1 MHDDNTSTYRA
12 FLLRYWQEQPA
23 LPDREPV
30 WRLSLT
36 DIAGEQREYEF
47 VSLPELA
54 DFLRLVLM
62 TDQPNPAAPLD
73 SPPGDAAEQPTIEW
87 RQNHDP

>member
-1 MHDDNTSTYRA
+1 MADDNTSTYRA

-23 LPDREPV
+23 IPDKAPI

-36 DIAGEQREYEF
+36 DVVGEQLEYEF
-47 VSLPELA
+47 ASLPELA

-62 TDQPNPAAPLD
+62 ADQPDSAAPPD
-73 SPPGDAAEQPTIEW
+73 SPPENEAEGPTI
-87 RQNHDP
+87 

>member
-1 MHDDNTSTYRA
+1 MPDETTSTYRA
-12 FLLRYWQEQPA
+12 FLLRYWREQPA
-23 LPDREPV
+23 APDREPV

-36 DIAGEQREYEF
+36 DVAGEQLEYEF

-62 TDQPNPAAPLD
+62 ADQPDPAGPLD
-73 SPPGDAAEQPTIEW
+73 SPPGEEAEGPII
-87 RQNHDP
+87 

>member
-1 MHDDNTSTYRA
+1 MPDDNPSTYRA

-23 LPDREPV
+23 VPDRAPI

-36 DIAGEQREYEF
+36 DVDGEQLEYEF
-47 VSLPELA
+47 ASLPELA

-62 TDQPNPAAPLD
+62 ADQPDSTAPLN
-73 SPPGDAAEQPTIEW
+73 SLPGDAAEGPII
-87 RQNHDP
+87 